1 MISDRVTIL
10 GIPFDRLTLE
20 EAITRLLQILAE
32 NLRQPFFVA
41 TPNPEMLLETLKNP
55 EFKDVLQKTDLNIP
69 DGAGIIFAA
78 KVNGT
83 PLKERVTGTDLMQHL
98 CAKITPKTKV
108 FLLGAADGVA
118 ERTKD
123 KLLSHK
129 KINIVGTYSGSPD
142 ASNDQKLREI
152 VNAAAPELLFVAYG
166 APKQE
171 LWLARNLP
179 HLKSVKVAIGVGG
192 AFDFISGIRK
202 RAPLIFQKLALEW
215 LYRLIQEPH
224 RIKRI
229 FNAVVIF
236 PLLFLLAKFKK

>member
-1 MISDRVTIL
+1 MINDRITIL
-10 GIPFDRLTLE
+10 GIPFDQVTLE

-32 NLRQPFFVA
+32 DLQQPFFVA
-41 TPNPEMLLETLKNP
+41 TPNPEMLLETLKNH
-55 EFKDVLQKTDLNIP
+55 EFKNVLQKTGLNIP
-69 DGAGIIFAA
+69 DGVGIIFAA

-98 CAKITPKTKV
+98 CAKITPETPV
-108 FLLGAADGVA
+108 FLLGGATGVA
-118 ERTKD
+118 EKTKE

-129 KINIVGTYSGSPD
+129 KINIVGTYAGSP
-142 ASNDQKLREI
+142 AAANDQKLREI

-192 AFDFISGIRK
+192 AFDFISGARK
-202 RAPLIFQKLALEW
+202 RAPLIMQKLALEW

-229 FNAVVIF
+229 FNAVVVF
-236 PLLFLLAKFKK
+236 PLLFVLAKFKK